1 MLLEYWQQRFCILL
15 LLEGR
20 KSMKLIFWVL
30 QKARAGMDLKEVHK
44 SFSLMDL
51 ILVAIGLVRCN
62 VNVPSKPSLVTGG

>member
-20 KSMKLIFWVL
+20 KSMKLIFRYSKV
-30 QKARAGMDLKEVHK
+30 RAGMDLKEVHK